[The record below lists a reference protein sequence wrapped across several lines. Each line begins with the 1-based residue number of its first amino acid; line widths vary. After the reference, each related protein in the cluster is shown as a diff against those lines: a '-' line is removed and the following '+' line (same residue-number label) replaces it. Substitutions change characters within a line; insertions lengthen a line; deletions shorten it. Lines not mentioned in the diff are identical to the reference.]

1 MIILLLVF
9 LGSVGMIGTIL
20 YQYHKIDQL
29 HEAAVVQYTK
39 TQEAA
44 RPAQAE
50 PVASGAPVDAPEA
63 IIAPIMVDFEGL
75 RAINPEVVGWIY
87 CEGTGINYPVM
98 QGENNDYYLTHSY
111 DGAYNVSGSI
121 FVEAENRAGF
131 ADRNTI
137 IYGHNMKN
145 DSMFA
150 HLDNWAEPGYYEEHP
165 VIWLLTPE
173 QDYQIKLMAGYT
185 TSAYSDTYVF
195 SLNRERNWYPIC
207 GMQLHSRIFS
217 RR

>member
-137 IYGHNMKN
+137 I
-145 DSMFA
+145 
-150 HLDNWAEPGYYEEHP
+150 
-165 VIWLLTPE
+165 
-173 QDYQIKLMAGYT
+173 
-185 TSAYSDTYVF
+185 
-195 SLNRERNWYPIC
+195 
-207 GMQLHSRIFS
+207 
-217 RR
+217 